1 MAITISL
8 SARGMKAVVMSDV
21 APVKRPVRALVIGAG
36 VTSQLIHLPILAK
49 LQSEGAIEL
58 ALICDLDGER
68 ARSAQTKF
76 SFHDRCGDA
85 VAAVNR
91 PDLDVVYVF
100 GTARVHMRFGS
111 QALRTGKHLFV
122 EKPVASTFADAQEL
136 ADLAQEAGLIAV
148 GGHNRRFFR
157 SFGAVRERAGKGGIT
172 HAESTF
178 HCQARTRPAAAL
190 GAHRTWLSANGI
202 HALDALIFM
211 MGGLPGH
218 LTSFARDETF
228 SALMHWNDGRQATF
242 ACNNN
247 AGARIER
254 YVFHTPGTTFTI
266 DDDGL
271 AVASGGAVTK
281 LGLVP
286 QGDDYEAEHRSFLAA
301 IQSGSEPAHSIASLA
316 PSLFLSERIED
327 GFIGKIELPRNQ
339 RSSTRSVE
347 AQRTVLVD
355 RVDQLTHALVD
366 LPSHLRL
373 DSIDGISRFDHPR
386 PDVEA
391 AILGGGAPPLSE
403 ALLDKLPNLRV
414 VGVAALSLASY
425 QPENLLARGIS
436 LINASEAY
444 AESVAEFAF
453 ALAVLGR
460 RRAFASH
467 EAMRRGDWG
476 TGSNAG
482 FRQYLQRAGVP
493 LAKALGLDTP
503 LRALWR
509 RTLQQPG
516 KGMVPVPHML
526 RGATVG
532 LIGWSANAHALAA
545 RLTAAGAIVRVYS
558 EHATEIVE
566 AKRAM
571 LAEVL
576 AADIVSL
583 HRGLTPATRHF
594 LGAAELSQLR
604 PGALLINVARGAL
617 IEPDALLQRLRRGDI
632 FACLDTFE
640 SEPLSRNHPLRR
652 LPNVF
657 LTSHIAGGSGDMR
670 ADAAKEV
677 VGKVIRF
684 LDGADVDTVSQ
695 DRLRTMT

>member
-1 MAITISL
+1 MAIAIL
-8 SARGMKAVVMSDV
+8 LPARGMKAVAMSDI
-21 APVKRPVRALVIGAG
+21 APVKQPTRALVIGAG

-58 ALICDLDGER
+58 ALICDLDDAR

-76 SFHDRCGDA
+76 SFRDRCGDA
-85 VAAVNR
+85 MAAVDR

-100 GTARVHMRFGS
+100 GTAQMHMRFGS

-122 EKPVASTFADAQEL
+122 EKPVAPTFADAQEL
-136 ADLAQEAGLIAV
+136 ADLAQAARLIAV
-148 GGHNRRFFR
+148 GGHNRRFFK
-157 SFGAVRERAGKGGIT
+157 SFGAVRERTGKGGIT
-172 HAESTF
+172 YAESTF
-178 HCQARTRPAAAL
+178 HKPELGRPPPF
-190 GAHRTWLSANGI
+190 GARTWLSANGI

-211 MGGLPGH
+211 MGDLPDH
-218 LTSFARDETF
+218 LTAFARDETF
-228 SALMHWNDGRQATF
+228 SALMQWRDGRQGTF
-242 ACNNN
+242 VCNNN
-247 AGARIER
+247 AGARVER
-254 YVFHTPGTTFTI
+254 YVFHAPGTTFTI

-271 AVASGGAVTK
+271 AAAAGGAVAK
-281 LGLVP
+281 LGLLP
-286 QGDDYEAEHRSFLAA
+286 QGDGYEAEHRAFLAA
-301 IQSGSEPAHSIASLA
+301 VQSGSEPAHSIASLV
-316 PSLFLSERIED
+316 PSLFLAEKIEE
-327 GFIGKIELPRNQ
+327 GFIGEIAFPENRHQ
-339 RSSTRSVE
+339 SARSVE
-347 AQRTVLVD
+347 TYRTVLVD
-355 RVDQLTHALVD
+355 RADQLAHALAD
-366 LPSHLRL
+366 LPPHLRL
-373 DSIDGISRFDHPR
+373 ASIDDISRFDDPR

-391 AILGGGAPPLSE
+391 VILGGGASPLPE
-403 ALLDKLPNLRV
+403 ALLGKLPNLRV

-425 QPENLLARGIS
+425 QPETLLARGIS
-436 LINASEAY
+436 LINATDAY
-444 AESVAEFAF
+444 AESVAAFAF

-460 RRAFASH
+460 RRAFTSH

-476 TGSNAG
+476 MGSNSS
-482 FRQYLQRAGVP
+482 FMQSLQRAGVP
-493 LAKALGLDTP
+493 VAKAIGLEPP

-509 RTLQQPG
+509 RRLKKSGIT
-516 KGMVPVPHML
+516 PVPHML
-526 RGATVG
+526 RGATAG
-532 LIGWSANAHALAA
+532 LIGWSANARALAA
-545 RLTAAGAIVRVYS
+545 RLTAAGANVLVYS
-558 EHATEIVE
+558 EHATDIDIAE
-566 AKRAM
+566 AKRTN

-604 PGALLINVARGAL
+604 PRTLLINVARGAL

-640 SEPLSRNHPLRR
+640 SEPLPRNHPLRR

-684 LDGADVDTVSQ
+684 LDGAKVDTVSQ